1 MYPRIEDA
9 GHYGPFHTIPFSVDR
24 GLPKAQLLQFMRVN
38 IYTSDLMAHVGQ
50 GHPGRKAY
58 IPRSNNGYSH
68 NPTPGKPLN
77 QQGKV

>member
-1 MYPRIEDA
+1 M
-9 GHYGPFHTIPFSVDR
+9 
-24 GLPKAQLLQFMRVN
+24 AQLLQFMRVN

-68 NPTPGKPLN
+68 NLTPGKPLN